1 MLLSQFQAVRSLLAG
16 GSIEIQ
22 STAFDCRPRL
32 ANAID
37 THNARY
43 RFDSKKEQ
51 APKNRDVNDLVRQAD
66 SRLDRS
72 ITFSNLITAYSG
84 RMHRLWPR
92 YDHKTKFSLI
102 MNVLFLFS
110 LANVVCRRISW
121 TVCNKTISWYWPL
134 FLHIFHIK
142 NFHIKIWQAHCDIV
156 KKWYHPVFQSPN
168 GRLLIAS
175 KRSALSV
182 YGHSPNEASS
192 IETVNYPDKA
202 LEICKFHCWTW
213 EALKPFSV
221 KARVLSSIKIMPS
234 L

>member
-1 MLLSQFQAVRSLLAG
+1 
-16 GSIEIQ
+16 
-22 STAFDCRPRL
+22 
-32 ANAID
+32 
-37 THNARY
+37 
-43 RFDSKKEQ
+43 
-51 APKNRDVNDLVRQAD
+51 
-66 SRLDRS
+66 
-72 ITFSNLITAYSG
+72 
-84 RMHRLWPR
+84 
-92 YDHKTKFSLI
+92 

-110 LANVVCRRISW
+110 LANVVCRRISSN
-121 TVCNKTISWYWPL
+121 VCNKTISWYWPL

-202 LEICKFHCWTW
+202 LEICRQISLLNLRGFETVFSEGQSSVFHQDH
-213 EALKPFSV
+213 AISLKKLLPDDI
-221 KARVLSSIKIMPS
+221 SIKLSAVSSSFIELS
-234 L
+234 LKKFSYAA